1 MLVKINYVLR
11 ILTAIGIGI
20 GLGGVIA
27 AIVGP
32 PGAASWAIPVGL
44 FCTIV
49 GITFVLIART
59 TGKISLPSPVL
70 VESARTA
77 GRIGVARIDTLTQTG
92 TRIND
97 QPVCDLQLT
106 VQPANGAAYR
116 TQLRLVVAMI
126 DIPGVQA
133 GTHRAVAI
141 LAEGKP
147 DIALLPDDSR
157 SSAFAGIEVPPA
169 AQAGPLLTPDS
180 GGLRDDGTR
189 RTPLLSTNR
198 ATRPLRVLLYV
209 ITAIATTTLV
219 LLPYRVGFAQTVHA
233 LSNGQLRADLRQPDF
248 LPEAIDAL
256 VREVGHPNAISIVVT
271 NDYVYY
277 TAPVS
282 DGARDSDVWIYRGG
296 TIEHRGPASIQPENA
311 DQQFPVTEV
320 DWRAIWPGL
329 ESAAELVETND
340 LSDTHINIDRSH
352 VENVSSDD
360 YLKNVGPVKLQ
371 FAINTPYQDHWFTMN
386 ARGGDLVLTSSS

>member
-1 MLVKINYVLR
+1 MLR

-20 GLGGVIA
+20 GLGGIVA
-27 AIVGP
+27 AVVGP

-44 FCTIV
+44 VCTIF
-49 GITFVLIART
+49 GITFVLIARA

-133 GTHRAVAI
+133 GTHRSVAI

-147 DIALLPDDSR
+147 NIALLPDDPR
-157 SSAFAGIEVPPA
+157 SSVFAGIEVPPA
-169 AQAGPLLTPDS
+169 AQAGPLLTPEA

-189 RTPLLSTNR
+189 RTSLLSTNR
-198 ATRPLRVLLYV
+198 ATRPWRVLLYV
-209 ITAIATTTLV
+209 TIGIVATALV
-219 LLPYRVGFAQTVHA
+219 LLPYRVGLVQTAHA
-233 LSNGQLRADLRQPDF
+233 LSTGQLKADLRQPDY
-248 LPEAIDAL
+248 LPDAIDAL
-256 VREVGHPNAISIVVT
+256 VHEVGHPNAISIVVT
-271 NDYVYY
+271 NDYIYY

-282 DGARDSDVWIYRGG
+282 VGARESDVWTYRGG
-296 TIEHRGPASIQPENA
+296 TVQHRGPANIQPENA
-311 DQQFPVTEV
+311 DEQFPVTEMS
-320 DWRAIWPGL
+320 WRAIWPGL
-329 ESAAELVETND
+329 ENAAKLVNADD

-386 ARGGDLVLTSSS
+386 GYGGDLVLTNSS

>member
-1 MLVKINYVLR
+1 MLVTINYVLR

-44 FCTIV
+44 FCTII

-70 VESARTA
+70 VEASRVA

-92 TRIND
+92 TQIND

-116 TQLRLVVAMI
+116 TQLRLVVGLI
-126 DIPGVQA
+126 QIPSIQA
-133 GTHRAVAI
+133 GTHKAIVI

-147 DIALLPDDSR
+147 DIALLPDDPDTGP
-157 SSAFAGIEVPPA
+157 FAGIQVPPA
-169 AQAGPLLTPDS
+169 EQAGPLRSPES
-180 GGLRDDGTR
+180 GGLRDDGSR
-189 RTPLLSTNR
+189 RTPLLSTKR
-198 ATRPLRVLLYV
+198 ATRPLRVLLYAAV
-209 ITAIATTTLV
+209 AIAAATLV
-219 LLPYRVGFAQTVHA
+219 VLPYRAGLTQTVHA
-233 LSNGQLRADLRQPDF
+233 LSNGQLKADLRQADY
-248 LPEAIDAL
+248 LPGAIDAL
-256 VREVGHPNAISIVVT
+256 VREVGHPNAISVLVT
-271 NDYVYY
+271 PDYVYY

-282 DGARDSDVWIYRGG
+282 DGARESDVWIYRGG
-296 TIEHRGPASIQPENA
+296 NVQHNGPASIQPESA

-329 ESAAELVETND
+329 EQAAKLVDVDD
-340 LSDTHINIDRSH
+340 LSDTHISLDRTH
-352 VENVSSDD
+352 VEDPASEN
-360 YLKNVGPVKLQ
+360 YLKNVGPVKVQL
-371 FAINTPYQDHWFTMN
+371 AINTPYQNHWFTMN
-386 ARGGDLVLTSSS
+386 GHGGDLVLTSSS